1 MMTATSS
8 SPMSILLQDAMV
20 YAGVWSGWRRGG
32 VQAYVFMYL
41 KGSVYF
47 SEPKQKNSHAP
58 YCEDGSAVV
67 PSKDLCGRM
76 NNSND
81 FIL

>member
-1 MMTATSS
+1 M
-8 SPMSILLQDAMV
+8 
-20 YAGVWSGWRRGG
+20 
-32 VQAYVFMYL
+32 QAYVFMYL

-47 SEPKQKNSHAP
+47 SEPKQKNSRAP

>member
-1 MMTATSS
+1 MMTATSN

-20 YAGVWSGWRRGG
+20 YARVWSGWRRGG

-47 SEPKQKNSHAP
+47 SEPKQKDGSN
-58 YCEDGSAVV
+58 CEDGSAVV

-76 NNSND
+76 DNSND
-81 FIL
+81 FIP